1 MGKFSDAWNAG
12 EAEKQAA
19 AEADR
24 LEQEVARQAQQR
36 GAAEANRWFD
46 DVLTPVMMEAKVELA
61 SQHVQMQIN
70 KVPDD
75 HLILGVYSMSGNGKV
90 VSGTIQVWSNGLIT
104 FGNTQS
110 LTTTEGAVSS
120 TTRGDVETWLLGI
133 IEEMA
138 RQ

>member
-12 EAEKQAA
+12 KAA

-24 LEQEVARQAQQR
+24 LEQETARQAQQR

-61 SQHVQMQIN
+61 SERVQMQFN
-70 KVPDD
+70 KVPGD
-75 HLILGVYSMSGNGKV
+75 HLIQGTYSISGNGKV
-90 VSGTIQVWSNGLIT
+90 VSGTIQVWSAGLVT

-110 LTTTEGAVSS
+110 LTTTEGSVSS